1 MATDKEEKQW
11 AYRIEQ
17 IKHELEMEKL
27 KSASLEADNADLKKQ
42 MVSGETR
49 NQKIKRIQNLVDEL
63 KEQLSEKE

>member
-1 MATDKEEKQW
+1 M
-11 AYRIEQ
+11 RILHFPPPGKCSFAKIAEHLNNQ
-17 IKHELEMEKL
+17 
-27 KSASLEADNADLKKQ
+27 ADLKKQ